1 MRRRDLIKGIAGSAI
16 AWPLAA
22 SAQQGERMRLVGGL
36 MGLPENDPEG
46 RAWIT
51 AFEQSLADLGWSS
64 GRNLRLIY
72 RFAEGV
78 LERTQKFAS
87 ELVELKPDVILASNT
102 PAVIALLRETRTVP
116 IIF

>member
-36 MGLPENDPEG
+36 MSLSENDPEG
-46 RAWIT
+46 RSWIT

-64 GRNLRLIY
+64 GRNLRSAIAFP
-72 RFAEGV
+72 RGCWNA
-78 LERTQKFAS
+78 
-87 ELVELKPDVILASNT
+87 LKNLQRS
-102 PAVIALLRETRTVP
+102 LSG
-116 IIF
+116 